1 MENECGVEEKEM
13 MSDSSLAPGS
23 VDGKDNSDYLEIPDF
38 DKNKLDADTPDNGK
52 LGNDVFEA
60 STSDVDIDDAEFKA
74 DEIGSALDQDACNTV
89 NDAIDIAS
97 DAISNEK
104 AEKSELEIRCKE
116 LELKVLM
123 FEGMLGDLKREVN
136 TGVSE
141 NSDMI
146 SSLSNELAT
155 RAENAELKRLKS
167 DFEHFSKRLKRVAKS
182 EDSISAEVLDAA
194 KVPPD
199 VLEITYAKTLNDLYS
214 AMTDIF
220 GIDES
225 SDIVEDIRDQVRQ
238 FSAGVDFFIFE
249 EGAFR
254 IQGLSNAINSK
265 LVSVKQIHGTYVEL
279 FKLLNQ
285 YVPNYDSQDFR
296 SFVETGSREYA
307 VEKIV
312 AHEKIIDGMLS
323 AQNNTIEDLSNLT
336 ENMQFMAEL
345 QNNQLDD
352 QKITQESVLEISEQM
367 RGITKAINLHTK
379 ALKKLNEKFA
389 SIGSLEL
396 QTSSTHVPEL
406 NVDLSGLEGS
416 VQSKAD
422 RDEVIA
428 ISNALDLFREEMND
442 TLGSISQGMQNSVS
456 QVGML
461 QNIQDE
467 LDQLREEMLNKTNN
481 SIQDLVVETETSLS
495 LSRDPEQIII
505 EELGKLGSATLKQF
519 DQQLRSIDTAFSLD
533 DLSLILDQMEQKS
546 LLTSFKKGRYIYFS
560 LTGQ

>member
-38 DKNKLDADTPDNGK
+38 DKNELDADTPDNGK

-97 DAISNEK
+97 DAISTEK

-123 FEGMLGDLKREVN
+123 FEGMLGDLKREIN

>member
-38 DKNKLDADTPDNGK
+38 DKNELDADTPDNGK